1 MVFNFQKNYG
11 IFFHI
16 KEEIKK
22 FYIRL
27 MRNLKL

>member
-1 MVFNFQKNYG
+1 MNLRPEEISSV
-11 IFFHI
+11 I